1 MEETQTQMLIV
12 VYYLVSRRNME
23 SDNYKNND
31 KEKQLAKQ
39 RDTINRVIAWLIEE
53 GLEPQEITHLR
64 KDACYYGVVISD
76 GAEKTNQHEKQRRKA
91 FHIHFP
97 IDRLDSLSISEII
110 ILDLQSQK
118 SYAALADK
126 TNGILEQNRFYF
138 DLELALLQMN
148 VYFVI
153 NKNMRELKSLEISK
167 VLFFDGLTKDTLFNT
182 INTVH
187 NSIEISRIKTGQLQD
202 MVLSSN
208 ASRADDDNND
218 VK

>member
-1 MEETQTQMLIV
+1 MLIV

-23 SDNYKNND
+23 PDDDTNGD

-39 RDTINRVIAWLIEE
+39 RGTINKVIEWLIEE

-187 NSIEISRIKTGQLQD
+187 NSIEISRIKTGQLRD